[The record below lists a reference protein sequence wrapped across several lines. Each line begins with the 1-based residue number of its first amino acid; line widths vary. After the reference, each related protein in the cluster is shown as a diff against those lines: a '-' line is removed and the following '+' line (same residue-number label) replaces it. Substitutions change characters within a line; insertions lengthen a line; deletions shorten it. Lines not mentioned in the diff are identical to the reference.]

1 MKFTA
6 VTLNL
11 QNGQPWREEDP
22 DHSEV
27 DFPAAVRFLQG
38 LQADIYFLQE
48 VERGHDG
55 GYQEQPPPHFRLL
68 QAGFPDF
75 ATAFTYPPQNP
86 DELPFGLG
94 LAILSRWPLEEVAAH
109 ELPAGGVE
117 FDFGGRRRLPSRR
130 SLLRARALTPGGS
143 FHLLN
148 THLQAFF
155 MIGASSE
162 DHLAQRNCVA
172 SMVRGLGGAVLLGG
186 DFNAAPGEL
195 VVEQMAAIG
204 LRAAQTTEVTWRRR
218 PYVVDHL
225 FSSAAL
231 RLESCEVLP
240 TEVTDHSALRAVY
253 HFEPDFM
260 P

>member
-22 DHSEV
+22 DNTQT
-27 DFPAAVRFLQG
+27 DFPATVRYLRE
-38 LQADIYFLQE
+38 LDADVFFLQE
-48 VERGHDG
+48 VEQGHDG
-55 GYQEQPPPHFRLL
+55 GEQIEPPPHFSLL
-68 QAGFPDF
+68 QEGFPEF
-75 ATAFTYPPQNP
+75 ASAFTYPPKNP

-130 SLLRARALTPGGS
+130 SLLRGRATTPAGS
-143 FHLLN
+143 LHLLN

-162 DHLAQRNCVA
+162 ENLAQRNCVVN
-172 SMVRGLGGAVLLGG
+172 MVQGLGDPILLGG
-186 DFNAAPGEL
+186 DFNAAPDERL
-195 VVEQMAAIG
+195 VEQMARAG
-204 LRAAQTTEVTWRRR
+204 LSPAQTTQPTWKRR

-225 FSSAAL
+225 FNSSAL

-240 TEVTDHSALRAVY
+240 TEVTDHHAVRAVY
-253 HFEPDFM
+253 TLGS
-260 P
+260 